1 MALSE
6 HFTQRATMEIEELME
21 TYETSNQLL
30 TEALRE
36 AMVWVPGVVRG
47 TGVPSAKQ
55 LFSLG
60 TKALAIAYA
69 TEEEMKRA
77 RRKSG
82 F

>member
-6 HFTQRATMEIEELME
+6 NFTKRAVMEIDELME
-21 TYETSNQLL
+21 TYDTSNQLL
-30 TEALRE
+30 AEALRE

-69 TEEEMKRA
+69 TEADMKRA
-77 RRKSG
+77 KRKAG